1 MKRKL
6 FLLLCALLTM
16 IGVTQVKAYT
26 TADLTTA
33 GWTKITSISQSEIAN
48 NYYVFLSEDESLILR
63 LENSSN
69 QSNYAAFYRDLDNP
83 FADGFKVWTLEA
95 NGENYGMRN
104 LEMNARQMQTEWSGS
119 SNDLRWRTN
128 DQTASISWTG
138 LSLAYA
144 ESLWTLT
151 STQYNRPLG
160 IYNNTTGTPAAGNEI
175 GANDSGKGQKFNIYA
190 IAKSAYWAKAG
201 ENASE
206 SNPANFTGCI
216 SNPEIYNGN
225 KGNLPR
231 GWSEDTSIRK
241 TGNNNRTAG
250 TGLTELEGWSGG
262 DLVVNYYQTIS
273 NLPGGKYRLKAT
285 GGDSNGSGNGQIYI
299 TGTSATE
306 SVAIAENAT
315 TASVLSAGSVTIG
328 LSANGTNSWVHAKNF
343 KLEYLGIDLSDLVAT
358 KNALKTSAED
368 LGQSSEKMSDAAR
381 TALGTAAG
389 HAAVVDE
396 TSKTALEAVIAE
408 LNTAI
413 ANANTSIASY
423 ATIAAG
429 SVPDDKLDGWVC
441 ENTNTFHIN
450 TWSHEGDPGND
461 PSGMVTPFIENWVAK
476 GAFLGA
482 GKVYYQLQGLNP
494 GEVYYAQALVR
505 SYNEANADAPNGPNF
520 FINDKVVDMTDE
532 GTTFT
537 YNNMSGI
544 YATLGGAATVGEDG
558 VLKLGVEIANDRN
571 YNWVAFKSISIRP
584 MQDALDAARDAA
596 NAQVGKKMNNDVA
609 HALALALETYGTGTP
624 TTAEE
629 YEVAIAA
636 LSNATIA
643 AENSVA
649 NYQEAATILNAASS
663 LDAAGQASYTT
674 NETVA
679 TIQSA
684 YDNGTLVS
692 VTSEQKATCATAL
705 RTAAKAQTTPGADM
719 TLAIINPSFE
729 TGNLEGWTSTD
740 GGATANNNNWPAG
753 KNGTYYVERW
763 QPAADGSLSDGSL
776 LQTINDLPAGR
787 YRLTVNAQNI
797 EQGNGDAHGTGYI
810 LKAGDKQVVV
820 SESVEN
826 SVEITLQSAG
836 NLEIGMVLN
845 NCTGNWISCDHF
857 RLTYVASPVD
867 PTPYREAVAAKLT
880 VAQGLVNEVMNANVE
895 TDLNNAIAATAGYEE
910 SFDIA
915 ALEQMAADLDAAN
928 AAAQTSVGNYQEAA
942 AVLNAAATAGL
953 DAAGQAAYAA
963 NETVLEIK
971 AGYDNKTLVA
981 VTEEQK
987 TLCQAALKTAVKA
1000 QTTDGADWTLLI
1012 ENPGF
1017 EGSYTSIA
1025 NPNPNRDIYQ
1035 PEGWTVVWENGDSND
1050 MTSLNSSCTQWND
1063 NFKNMPQPADGGNNV
1078 YWARYR
1084 WGSQSSLTLK
1094 QTILGLPAGVYE
1106 VGAEGYLSNATNG
1119 KATLSVNFGDEVAIV
1134 DFTAAAWT
1142 KKVVAFAINETQDVE
1157 ILYNLTENAQVEIK
1171 AGVDNFTLT
1180 ARSAASTEDYAA
1192 LNAAIE
1198 TAEGKTLGFEK
1209 DEFAPY
1215 NNIEA
1220 LQALADAKAINQSVV
1235 NTKGFVQAATAALT
1249 YATWTAN
1256 AEQLNAFFDGAF
1268 ASDYSQEGNVMPIG
1282 WHGVGDKDNATN
1294 VRLMWNYGA
1303 NPGLNATSSKQG
1315 AFLKFTGIYGNEA
1328 GYTLPLKAGAY
1339 KLSFIYGG
1347 WNEVGARDIKV
1358 YSAADASVEATVYP
1372 ASVTAK
1378 DNQAHQ
1384 KTDSWS
1390 SYDGYVVIPADGDY
1404 IFSFYRENTSAQNQL
1419 VFGDIELKKA
1429 PTYSA
1434 NLKVADGKLGTFVA
1448 PFDVVLPQN
1457 VKGYRVASVTETEI
1471 KLALIAVGGNE
1482 LTAGTPL
1489 IVYGDGADV
1498 DETFYGIPA
1507 ETENVK
1513 AGSLYG
1519 ILDVNNTTVPADAY
1533 VLQTQGGVQ
1542 AFYKVAADAPGAL
1555 NRCYVKTAVNNAR
1568 LTITFEGEDPT
1579 AINAIEAAEAEE
1591 GTLKDGKYFIDN
1603 KIVIVKN
1610 GVKYGANGQILK

>member
-16 IGVTQVKAYT
+16 IGAQAQETPTNDGIYYLYNSETDLFLSRGNDWGTQAVANPVALPWKVSINGGNYT
-26 TADLTTA
+26 LRMYDLTVA
-33 GWTKITSISQSEIAN
+33 GSTTGFGSNGFTDNGSPIQFTPSGNATDGFTLKNGN
-48 NYYVFLSEDESLILR
+48 NYITCPASAGVVTLS
-63 LENSSN
+63 
-69 QSNYAAFYRDLDNP
+69 
-83 FADGFKVWTLEA
+83 
-95 NGENYGMRN
+95 
-104 LEMNARQMQTEWSGS
+104 
-119 SNDLRWRTN
+119 
-128 DQTASISWTG
+128 
-138 LSLAYA
+138 
-144 ESLWTLT
+144 
-151 STQYNRPLG
+151 
-160 IYNNTTGTPAAGNEI
+160 
-175 GANDSGKGQKFNIYA
+175 
-190 IAKSAYWAKAG
+190 
-201 ENASE
+201 
-206 SNPANFTGCI
+206 
-216 SNPEIYNGN
+216 
-225 KGNLPR
+225 
-231 GWSEDTSIRK
+231 
-241 TGNNNRTAG
+241 
-250 TGLTELEGWSGG
+250 
-262 DLVVNYYQTIS
+262 
-273 NLPGGKYRLKAT
+273 
-285 GGDSNGSGNGQIYI
+285 
-299 TGTSATE
+299 
-306 SVAIAENAT
+306 T
-315 TASVLSAGSVTIG
+315 TASAWKFLTQAQYNAVLAARVAAQESAVAAAKGIVIPAGKTLNDVVSDADNWASTFTNDGVPTSGKWTASKHGSRGGNLNWGNYGSEMYQCGDGHYTRTISGLKKGIYKVTIRG
-328 LSANGTNSWVHAKNF
+328 MKRMGNNETCTTMGNAGYPVSDTYLTANGNVIRFKAWYEDRVSDSNPNSTGDFVNIVNNGGYTTEGFAYVGDDGN
-343 KLEYLGIDLSDLVAT
+343 LVLDA
-358 KNALKTSAED
+358 
-368 LGQSSEKMSDAAR
+368 SSEAYWGGSWFLFNGISYTFYNNEVSDEDAAEIIATAESTLEKKMGDLYSQAISDAK
-381 TALGTAAG
+381 TTFEAA
-389 HAAVVDE
+389 
-396 TSKTALEAVIAE
+396 KTIANYNA

-413 ANANTSIASY
+413 SNAAVSIASY

-450 TWSHEGDPGND
+450 TWSTEGNSDGSN
-461 PSGMVTPFIENWVAK
+461 MKTPFIENWVGK
-476 GAFLGA
+476 GSYLGA

-505 SYNEANADAPNGPNF
+505 SYNEASADAPNGPNF
-520 FINDKVVDMTDE
+520 FINDKVVNMTEE

-584 MQDALDAARDAA
+584 MQDALDAAREAA

-629 YEVAIAA
+629 YEVAITA

-649 NYQEAATILNAASS
+649 YYQEAATILNAASS

-674 NETVA
+674 NETVVA
-679 TIQSA
+679 IQST
-684 YDNGTLVS
+684 YNDGTLVS

-763 QPAADGSLSDGSL
+763 QPATDGSLSDGSL

-797 EQGNGDAHGTGYI
+797 EQGNGGAHGTGYI
-810 LKAGDKQVVV
+810 LKAGDKQAVV

-836 NLEIGMVLN
+836 NLEIGMVLE

-867 PTPYREAVAAKLT
+867 PTPYREAVASKLT
-880 VAQGLVNEVMNANVE
+880 TAQGLVNEVMNANVE

-928 AAAQTSVGNYQEAA
+928 AAAQTSVANYQEAA

-981 VTEEQK
+981 VTDEQK

-1017 EGSYTSIA
+1017 EGSYISIA
-1025 NPNPNRDIYQ
+1025 NPSPNRDIYQ
-1035 PEGWTVVWENGDSND
+1035 PEGWTAVWDGDTND

-1063 NFKNMPQPADGGNNV
+1063 NFKDMPQPADGGNNV

-1084 WGSQSSLTLK
+1084 WGNQSSLTLK
-1094 QTILGLPAGVYE
+1094 QTIPGLPAGVYE

-1119 KATLSVNFGDEVAIV
+1119 TATLSVKFGDEVAIV
-1134 DFTAAAWT
+1134 DFTAAEWT
-1142 KKVVAFAINETQDVE
+1142 TKTVAFAINEEQDVE

-1198 TAEGKTLGFEK
+1198 TAEGKTLGFE
-1209 DEFAPY
+1209 DGEYAPY
-1215 NNIEA
+1215 NNTEA
-1220 LQALADAKAINQSVV
+1220 LKALADAKAINQSVV
-1235 NTKGFVQAATAALT
+1235 NTKSFVQGATAALT
-1249 YATWTAN
+1249 GATWSAN
-1256 AEQLNAFFDGAF
+1256 AEELNAVWDGSF
-1268 ASDYSQEGNVMPIG
+1268 NYDYRATTPSGNVNPYG
-1282 WHGVGDKDNATN
+1282 WQRVKDAAADGYN
-1294 VRLMWNYGA
+1294 VRYMDGSNA
-1303 NPGLNATSSKQG
+1303 GLAATSSGKALFTKQS
-1315 AFLKFTGIYGNEA
+1315 AYYGYED
-1328 GYTLPLKAGAY
+1328 GYTMPLKANTVY
-1339 KLSFIYGG
+1339 KVTFVYGG
-1347 WNEVGARDIKV
+1347 WGDCKN
-1358 YSAADASVEATVYP
+1358 
-1372 ASVTAK
+1372 
-1378 DNQAHQ
+1378 
-1384 KTDSWS
+1384 
-1390 SYDGYVVIPADGDY
+1390 DGYVSMTDPNGNAVTLSATDLPVDATDADANPESWKTYTAYFTTGEAGNYVLGLRKKNYD
-1404 IFSFYRENTSAQNQL
+1404 TSGQSQY
-1419 VFGDIELKKA
+1419 VYGDIVLKK
-1429 PTYSA
+1429 SEGV

-1448 PFDVVLPQN
+1448 PFDVTLPAG

-1498 DETFYGIPA
+1498 DETFYGIPT

-1555 NRCYVKTAVNNAR
+1555 NRCYVIAASPNAR
-1568 LTITFEGEDPT
+1568 LVITFDGEDPT
-1579 AINAIEAAEAEE
+1579 AINAIEAAEAED
-1591 GTLKDGKYFIDN
+1591 GALKDGKYFIDG
-1603 KIVIVKN
+1603 KVILVKN